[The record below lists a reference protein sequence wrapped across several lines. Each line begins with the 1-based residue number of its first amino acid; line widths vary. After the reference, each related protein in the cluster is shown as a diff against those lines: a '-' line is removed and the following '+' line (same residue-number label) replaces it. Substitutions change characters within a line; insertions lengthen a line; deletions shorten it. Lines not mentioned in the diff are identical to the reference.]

1 MLRFFK
7 VLVILLLIVV
17 GLAAVLFIASVEDKP
32 LVVSASATQVDDA
45 DSVKELIEQI
55 QQSVKDRTLDQQI
68 PLSENQLNSLVGF
81 LQRAK
86 EQFQG
91 QVNITPVAS
100 SISASYQL
108 PRNPIGRYINFSALI
123 LPGAGLQ
130 LSEVRLGSIV
140 LPGKE
145 TLATLVWLADGWT
158 DSTIASQFVQQIDSI
173 RMFQG
178 SMVIAM
184 RPLDAFLRNLKDLKR
199 DISVDT
205 DLSLATAHYLRF
217 LANLDV
223 GKRPSSQSLARYIQP
238 LFVEAMSRSAA
249 DTAGEENEAAI
260 MALATYAGHHRFAN
274 FVGNVQPQPKRIAA
288 PRIMPTLMGRSD
300 LSQHFIF
307 SAAIKVLS
315 EQGLTA
321 AIGEFKELMDRGEG
335 GSGYSFIDL
344 AADHAGVNFAQV
356 ATDEKR
362 AFALQRLLAASSSES
377 PFFPDTAGLPENLN
391 KAAFTERFKQVD
403 SPEYKTLLAEID
415 RRIGLLPVSQL
426 THTQ

>member
-1 MLRFFK
+1 MQGLSLLRFFK

-260 MALATYAGHHRFAN
+260 MALAT
-274 FVGNVQPQPKRIAA
+274 
-288 PRIMPTLMGRSD
+288 
-300 LSQHFIF
+300 
-307 SAAIKVLS
+307 
-315 EQGLTA
+315 
-321 AIGEFKELMDRGEG
+321 
-335 GSGYSFIDL
+335 
-344 AADHAGVNFAQV
+344 
-356 ATDEKR
+356 
-362 AFALQRLLAASSSES
+362 
-377 PFFPDTAGLPENLN
+377 
-391 KAAFTERFKQVD
+391 
-403 SPEYKTLLAEID
+403 
-415 RRIGLLPVSQL
+415 
-426 THTQ
+426 